1 MPNGVVATPSPPP
14 PVSAKHVSSHL
25 RFPLVIATNLV
36 LNAILLSFTSNYAAG
51 DLSTVSRSINDWWEV
66 GGTLL
71 LKILELHLG
80 WWGDFDSMNTCS
92 IPSRL
97 KAVSYQMR
105 CANLFILGY
114 DLVSLTLL
122 THGPPLYLLTT
133 FYGIRP
139 TTLLTKLAL
148 DMAAIYV
155 PFRLFRPLKATHI
168 VEAPK
173 GAVSNR
179 SVINDWEVSVYNSL
193 LAAGI
198 YGLTVYC
205 SFMTWLPV
213 YMIIHFEGLRDISG
227 AHEAR
232 LPFLIAS
239 FIPVGIAA
247 KSFLFTPATGAKRDL
262 GDIRILAFNPET
274 ATLMETIEYNLWGY
288 SKRTRVMIARTAT
301 LAALTFLNT
310 WYQVAL
316 TVEGA
321 ESTGAAGWASVWAT
335 AAVLTGIVFWWV
347 GHVDGVSN

>member
-1 MPNGVVATPSPPP
+1 MVSPKQMPNGVVATPASPPP
-14 PVSAKHVSSHL
+14 ISATKLSSYL
-25 RFPLVIATNLV
+25 RFPLVVATNLI
-36 LNAILLSFTSNYAAG
+36 LNAVLLSFTSTYAAG
-51 DLSTVSRSINDWWEV
+51 DLSSVSRSINDWWEV

-71 LKILELHLG
+71 LKILELQLG
-80 WWGDFDSMNTCS
+80 WWGDFDS
-92 IPSRL
+92 
-97 KAVSYQMR
+97 
-105 CANLFILGY
+105 Y
-114 DLVSLTLL
+114 DLVSLTIL

-155 PFRLFRPLKATHI
+155 PFRIFRPLKATHA

-173 GAVSNR
+173 GTVSNR

-198 YGLTVYC
+198 YGLTVYS
-205 SFMTWLPV
+205 SFMTWLPMHLV
-213 YMIIHFEGLRDISG
+213 IHFEGLRDISG

-262 GDIRILAFNPET
+262 GDIRQLAFNPET
-274 ATLMETIEYNLWGY
+274 ATLMETVEYNLWGY

-301 LAALTFLNT
+301 LAALTFMNT

-321 ESTGAAGWASVWAT
+321 ESVGAAGWAGVWAT
-335 AAVLTGIVFWWV
+335 AAVLTGTVFWWV

>member
-1 MPNGVVATPSPPP
+1 MVSRKQMPNGVVATPTPQPPI
-14 PVSAKHVSSHL
+14 SASELSSHL
-25 RFPLVIATNLV
+25 RFPLVVVTNLI
-36 LNAILLSFTSNYAAG
+36 LNAALLSFTSTYAAG
-51 DLSTVSRSINDWWEV
+51 DLSTVSRSINNWREV
-66 GGTLL
+66 SATLL
-71 LKILELHLG
+71 LKVLELYLG
-80 WWGDFDSMNTCS
+80 WWGNFD
-92 IPSRL
+92 
-97 KAVSYQMR
+97 
-105 CANLFILGY
+105 GY
-114 DLVSLTLL
+114 DIVSLTLL

-148 DMAAIYV
+148 DMAAIYI
-155 PFRLFRPLKATHI
+155 PFRLFRPLEATHI
-168 VEAPK
+168 VDAPR

-179 SVINDWEVSVYNSL
+179 SILNDWEVSVYNSL
-193 LAAGI
+193 LAAAI
-198 YGLTVYC
+198 YGLTVYS

-213 YMIIHFEGLRDISG
+213 HMVIHFEGLRDISA

-262 GDIRILAFNPET
+262 EDIRRLAFNPET
-274 ATLMETIEYNLWGY
+274 ATLMETLQHNLWGY
-288 SKRTRVMIARTAT
+288 SKRTRVIIARTV
-301 LAALTFLNT
+301 ALTALTYMNT

-335 AAVLTGIVFWWV
+335 AAVLTGTAFWWV